1 MNLNNEHEVF
11 SDHLLEHLITCWT
24 MMRVIL
30 IFEDV
35 CLNYFYNRFKLK
47 NDNDIDIDIIDNI

>member
-1 MNLNNEHEVF
+1 
-11 SDHLLEHLITCWT
+11 